1 MASPR
6 MKSLGE
12 ALSLGLK
19 VDCLGFKTE
28 NIHRE
33 VRANART
40 AFHCFDLH
48 AQLWDPPKSSSSPYC
63 RSMRTVGRGKSPLGT
78 KIARRPKSEIPWFVF
93 VGRAPKHGPR
103 NFGIP
108 S

>member
-40 AFHCFDLH
+40 AFHCFHLH
-48 AQLWDPPKSSSSPYC
+48 VTSTCLYEQSFRSNHLKKSVVFTAVENCLHMSWSRSLSYEYIFTDVGLDP
-63 RSMRTVGRGKSPLGT
+63 
-78 KIARRPKSEIPWFVF
+78 
-93 VGRAPKHGPR
+93 
-103 NFGIP
+103 
-108 S
+108 